1 MRYFNEIYKETIE
14 NPFVHP
20 TTQPAANDTKLES
33 SIKQL
38 EFNLNDQLKQGI
50 QDARSHHNSIAN
62 SLDLNVLQINDIGK
76 NICKKSKISP
86 DSFMQLGFQL
96 AYYKQHG
103 TFVGTYESC
112 STAAFRHG
120 RTECMRPCTI
130 ATQKLCKE
138 IVKPTQNIS
147 EIRELINLCSKSH
160 GILTR
165 EAAMGQGFDRHLY
178 GLRTTAEEN
187 NIEKPDIFRDPA
199 YSNLN
204 YNIISTSTLTSNGLL
219 AGGFGPVVKD
229 GYGIA

>member
-14 NPFVHP
+14 NPFIHP
-20 TTQPAANDTKLES
+20 TTQPATNDAKFES
-33 SIKQL
+33 AIKQL

-50 QDARSHHNSIAN
+50 QDARSHHNSITN
-62 SLDLNVLQINDIGK
+62 SLDISFLQMNDIGK

-103 TFVGTYESC
+103 NFVGTYESC

-120 RTECMRPCTI
+120 RTETMRPCTI
-130 ATQKLCKE
+130 ATQKLCTE
-138 IVKPTQNIS
+138 IVKLNKNK
-147 EIRELINLCSKSH
+147 EDIRELINQCSKAH

-165 EAAMGQGFDRHLY
+165 EAAMGQGFDRHLF
-178 GLRTTAEEN
+178 GLKITAEQN
-187 NIEKPDIFRDPA
+187 KIAKPDIFTDPA

-229 GYGIA
+229 GYGIG